1 MELFYTSQLDE
12 MCLLLLLK
20 CNIHI
25 ARGYHHMHRV
35 GYWLR
40 FRVLFKFN
48 DTHVPLISGDGYT
61 VAMNKP
67 INRVVTS
74 T

>member
-1 MELFYTSQLDE
+1 
-12 MCLLLLLK
+12 
-20 CNIHI
+20 
-25 ARGYHHMHRV
+25 MHRV
-35 GYWLR
+35 GYWLH

>member
-1 MELFYTSQLDE
+1 
-12 MCLLLLLK
+12 
-20 CNIHI
+20 
-25 ARGYHHMHRV
+25 MHRV

-48 DTHVPLISGDGYT
+48 DTRVPLISGDGYT